1 MDKKAIRLLVLVLVV
16 TALVCAL
23 VACDN
28 NTPTGQTP
36 GQGGDGG
43 DGGSGITYM
52 VNYVAGG
59 GASLV
64 EPQQIVAGGTAT
76 KPVDPVREGFKF
88 SGWFTDEACTTAF
101 DFSTPINSNL
111 TLYAGWAKPILVQFD
126 SRGGDL
132 LLAPMTVY
140 EGDSVNAPE
149 DEPTKTGYEFGGWYT
164 DAKCTERAS
173 FPFVARES
181 MTFYARWIAEDDSVT
196 ITFRPGILRN
206 HKDIKI
212 EWVDEYSITLARGE
226 ELTQD
231 MIPSG
236 IGSEFKGTKAN
247 GDGEEVRLVLSFWN
261 FEYMGSQEAADGVAA
276 RLRMALFPVDT
287 HGGDL
292 TLFAMYVPVEEG
304 DEIARLTVHPGG
316 DEDPTVMYGI
326 KGETIG
332 AHLTGD
338 SVFYS
343 SAAPKSAFREGK
355 TLGGFYKSADLDPGD
370 LYQVPF
376 ALESTDNHVYLRWD
390 DVSERT
396 VTFKSSDSGEVYSEV
411 KVDYNGFV
419 DIPESP
425 FREGYAFGG
434 WYKSSVDYEEGSF
447 DFENTRITGNTV
459 IVARWVEMPG
469 VTITFDTAGG
479 HPLDPV
485 TVTKGETPGDLPVPV
500 REGSYVFEGWYTVG
514 GSAYSPNSPV
524 TGDLTLRAKW
534 SVATPYDYFVFTAHG
549 EDGYE
554 IAAAPDVAPED
565 FPEDIIIPGTYNGKP
580 VVWIQGDG
588 FRDNTKIVSVTLA
601 PSVRVI
607 NYRAFK
613 DCTALEKLVVPDGSA
628 LFSINFDAFEG
639 CESLESIEFQGSSS
653 ISMITNIYNDVFIDS
668 PLMQQQLTA
677 VPHVTGAPYFY
688 YWGDILLGVG
698 SDVTGNTN
706 QKGAD
711 AVTESFSLGTWN
723 GRVLAGYALRDVKS
737 EIVSLGDDL
746 RYICQSA
753 LPAGETLKTISLP
766 GDLVDINTGD
776 FAVLNYTVTNIHV
789 GEGNGNYI
797 EDGGCLIEKNTSTVI
812 ASERSVTTLPSGYK
826 IVGAYSFRYKDVV
839 TIPNGYTEIGTH
851 AFAYGTFT
859 SLVIP
864 DSVGRLD
871 AEACYQCKNLQSMSF
886 GSSVARVQS
895 EFFDNMNATGFAEI
909 AVSEENR
916 SMFTATNI
924 LYDKLAN
931 TLLYV
936 PSAISGDIVI
946 PDSVT
951 VLPAD
956 AFNGASRGN
965 VTSVTFHDAVTVY
978 PSSVPASVSGSIY
991 IGAGAGEVPY
1001 EGGDWGWFFR
1011 DSFGDYPAAEELPEL
1026 TISQDAA
1033 IFLDEHGNVLRRSD
1047 NKAVYIGPCRS
1058 DATTLSLDGVM
1069 TGVANEQGALL
1080 SLQNALLNYNCLDL
1094 TAINFGANF
1103 GGIEE
1108 LRPYIETVYIST
1120 VTVDE
1125 ANTSYD
1131 AYCNIVYTEGGEE
1144 FVLIP
1149 LGLAVDEL
1157 ILPKRLSEIPDG
1169 TFVLGGDYAGE
1180 FWGGALS
1187 LSQSLPPHLGKLSVE
1202 AGSALK
1208 RIGAHAFD
1216 NSRYGSPAVTFDS
1229 VDLSAATELDLIGDY
1244 AFYYQ
1249 GSVTELILPGV
1260 ETIGNSALSALGI
1273 TSLVLPEGVKTL
1285 GPYALA
1291 MNYDLTSVT
1300 LPQSLES
1307 VGEYVLQ
1314 GSAVNGLVRY
1324 DENGENGAL
1333 IQMPSASGTDSYEVP
1348 ENVTEIWTSALNMA
1362 SGLKRL
1368 RIHAGVTEV
1377 ASGALSEFFPGLVAL
1392 VETAEKPEGWADDWN
1407 SGGNTVVWNCDGD
1420 ATATDGQGNAAYVDQ
1435 NGVVYTVDPENMTA
1449 TVSATTRA
1457 LSGELV
1463 LLGGFELGG
1472 VTYTVTAIVDG
1483 VFAGSGI
1490 TSVILPERLTTIGAE
1505 AFMGSAVTS
1514 VEFPETLLSVGESAF
1529 EGSALTSVAL
1539 LAGVTYGNRVFN
1551 SVVTLESLTVEEG
1564 VTVIPSYAFY
1574 GCTSLASLTLPASLE
1589 TVGKSAFRGCT
1600 SLASLT
1606 LPASLE
1612 TVGERAFADCSAL
1625 ASLAIPKDSDL
1636 VSIGRFAFENCALS
1650 ELVIPVPV
1658 AFDNSAFS
1666 DNKQL
1671 VSATIT
1677 VGSVMPALKIF
1688 AGCDALDTV
1697 TLIGDGPVVME
1708 GEFDAD
1714 AGWLSNAHWGGTKHL
1729 VLPEGLTD
1737 IPAYAFYG
1745 TELESITLGS
1755 GVTTIGEY
1763 AFANNKSFTSFT
1775 LPSSVANIGGNAF
1788 ANCYRLAEVYNKS
1801 TLEIVP
1807 KGEDNGRIGYYAKN
1821 VYTEE
1826 GGSWLTDTEDGFRF
1840 LYDGEAGYL
1849 IAYLGN
1855 ATELT
1860 LPDGFTA
1867 YDGTVVTEYQIAH
1880 HAFLSG
1886 DLTSVIIPDSVTS
1899 IEDNAFYGCESLA
1912 SVAIGNGV
1920 TSIGN
1925 YAFYGC
1931 ESLASVAI
1939 GSGVTSIGEWAF
1951 YGCDSLASIVIP
1963 AGVESIGVNAFY
1975 FSHSL
1980 VSVTIEGTNVEL
1992 GKNAFASCSELTQIA
2007 FTGTGELALKLGEN
2021 AFSRCTSLVNF
2032 SVRANTIALG
2042 KDLFSGCTSLT
2053 SVTIEGNSVTVG
2065 DGVFNNCEKIDTVIL
2080 KGVTKLGTKPFTG
2093 KSSKAVRSLTLSGSG
2108 FIVAQEMFSGLTALE
2123 SLVINGDNITLGNWA
2138 FYNDPA
2144 LTTVEITGSKIELAD
2159 QVFYGCSSLD
2169 KVTIDGSNVT
2179 LGSYIFRA
2187 CTAIN
2192 EVSLKGV
2199 VSLGSKPFYDTT
2211 SVVNLVL
2218 SGSGFTVA
2226 EQMFRG
2232 LTALESVVISGENIT
2247 LGKLAFY
2254 QCATLESV
2262 TFSGSGIVIGQQ
2274 AFQGCT
2280 ALASV
2285 DLSGVSEI
2293 GHYAFYQSLSAA
2305 GANIYIPESVKVAGT
2320 EIFSG
2325 SLAHVTVYFEEGAL
2339 PEGWNAN
2346 WTAGMKEGSTVTYAE
2361 PSETPEGGETGSE
2374 TGSESGSETGGT
2386 GSETGTEGGEE
2397 SGTGSGTENG
2407 EATA

>member
-1 MDKKAIRLLVLVLVV
+1 ML
-16 TALVCAL
+16 
-23 VACDN
+23 
-28 NTPTGQTP
+28 P
-36 GQGGDGG
+36 
-43 DGGSGITYM
+43 
-52 VNYVAGG
+52 G

-64 EPQQIVAGGTAT
+64 EPQQIVAGRTAT
-76 KPVDPVREGFKF
+76 KPSDPVRDGFKF
-88 SGWFTDEACTTAF
+88 SGWFTDEACTNAF

-149 DEPTKTGYEFGGWYT
+149 EEPTKTGYEFGGWYT

-196 ITFRPGILRN
+196 VTFTPGMLRN
-206 HKDIKI
+206 HKDIEI
-212 EWVDEYSITLARGE
+212 EWNEEYSITLARGE

-236 IGSEFKGTKAN
+236 IPTGIGSEFTGTKAN

-304 DEIARLTVHPGG
+304 DEIAKLTVHPGG

-376 ALESTDNHVYLRWD
+376 ALESTDNHVYIRWD

-479 HPLDPV
+479 HPLDSV

-534 SVATPYDYFVFTAHG
+534 SVATPYDYFVFTARG

-580 VVWIQGDG
+580 VVRIQGDG

-601 PSVRVI
+601 PSISNI

-613 DCTALEKLVVPDGSA
+613 DCTALEKIIVPDGSA
-628 LFSINFDAFEG
+628 LYSINFDAFEG
-639 CESLESIEFQGSSS
+639 CESLASIEFQGSSS

-668 PLMQQQLTA
+668 PLMQEQLTA
-677 VPHVTGAPYFY
+677 VQHVTGAPYFY

-711 AVTESFSLGTWN
+711 AVTESISLGTWN
-723 GRVLAGYALRDVKS
+723 CRVLAGYALRNVKS
-737 EIVSLGDDL
+737 KVVSLGDEL
-746 RYICQSA
+746 RYICLSA
-753 LPAGETLKTISLP
+753 LPAGNTLETISLP
-766 GDLVDINTGD
+766 GDLVYINTGD
-776 FAVLNYTVTNIHV
+776 FEVMSYTVTNISV
-789 GEGNGNYI
+789 REGGGNYI

-812 ASERSVTTLPSGYK
+812 ASEKSVTKLPSGYK

-839 TIPNGYTEIGTH
+839 TIPSGYTEIGTR

-895 EFFDNMNATGFAEI
+895 EFFDNMNAAGFAEI
-909 AVSEENR
+909 AVSEENE

-931 TLLYV
+931 TLIYV

-956 AFNGASRGN
+956 AFSGARSGN

-1011 DSFGDYPAAEELPEL
+1011 NSFGDYPVAEELPEL
-1026 TISQDAA
+1026 TISEDAA

-1047 NKAVYIGPCRS
+1047 NKAVYIRPCRS

-1157 ILPKRLSEIPDG
+1157 ILPKGLSEIPDG

-1324 DENGENGAL
+1324 DENGGNGAL
-1333 IQMPSASGTDSYEVP
+1333 IQMPSASSTDSYEVP

-1377 ASGALSEFFPGLVAL
+1377 ASGAFSEFFPGLVVL
-1392 VETAEKPEGWADDWN
+1392 VEAAEKPEGWADDWN

-1472 VTYTVTAIVDG
+1472 VTYTVTAIGDG

-1490 TSVILPERLTTIGAE
+1490 TSVILPEGLTTIGAE

-1529 EGSALTSVAL
+1529 EGSALTSVTL
-1539 LAGVTYGNRVFN
+1539 FAGVTYGNRVFN
-1551 SVVTLESLTVEEG
+1551 SVAALESLTVEDG
-1564 VTVIPSYAFY
+1564 VTVIPNFAFY

-1589 TVGKSAFRGCT
+1589 TVGESAFRGCT
-1600 SLASLT
+1600 SLASLA
-1606 LPASLE
+1606 LPASVR
-1612 TVGERAFADCSAL
+1612 TVEESAFRGCSAL

-1671 VSATIT
+1671 VSATIA
-1677 VGSVMPALKIF
+1677 VGSVMPALRIF

-1697 TLIGDGPVVME
+1697 TLISDGPVVME
-1708 GEFDAD
+1708 GEFGAD
-1714 AGWLSNAHWGGTKHL
+1714 AGWLSNAHWGGIKHL

-1755 GVTTIGEY
+1755 AVTTIGEY
-1763 AFANNKSFTSFT
+1763 AFADNKSFTSFI
-1775 LPSSVANIGGNAF
+1775 LPSGVTNIGENAF
-1788 ANCYRLAEVYNKS
+1788 ANCYRLVEVYNKS
-1801 TLEIVP
+1801 DLEIVP
-1807 KGEDNGRIGYYAKN
+1807 KGENNGRIGYYAKN

-1826 GGSWLTDTEDGFRF
+1826 NGSWLTDTEDGFRF

-1855 ATELT
+1855 ETELT
-1860 LPDGFTA
+1860 LPESFIA
-1867 YDGTVVTEYQIAH
+1867 HDGTAVTEYQIAH

-1886 DLTSVIIPDSVTS
+1886 DLTSVIIPSSVTS
-1899 IEDNAFYGCESLA
+1899 IGDNAFYWCDSLT
-1912 SVAIGNGV
+1912 SVTIGNGV
-1920 TSIGN
+1920 TSIGDN
-1925 YAFYGC
+1925 AFYNC
-1931 ESLASVAI
+1931 NSLTSVTI
-1939 GSGVTSIGEWAF
+1939 GSCVTSIGEWAF

-1963 AGVESIGVNAFY
+1963 AGVTSIGENAFY
-1975 FSHSL
+1975 FSRSL
-1980 VSVTIEGTNVEL
+1980 VSVTIEGTKVEL
-1992 GKNAFASCSELTQIA
+1992 GKNAFASCSELTEIA
-2007 FTGTGELALKLGEN
+2007 FTGTGELALTLGER
-2021 AFSRCTSLVNF
+2021 AFYRCTSLENF
-2032 SVRANTIALG
+2032 SVKANTIALG
-2042 KDLFSGCTSLT
+2042 ANLFSDCTSLT

-2093 KSSKAVRSLTLSGSG
+2093 TSSKAVRSLTLSGNG
-2108 FIVAQEMFSGLTALE
+2108 FTVAQQLFSGLTALE
-2123 SLVINGDNITLGNWA
+2123 SLVINGDNITLGNYA
-2138 FYNDPA
+2138 FY
-2144 LTTVEITGSKIELAD
+2144 
-2159 QVFYGCSSLD
+2159 QC
-2169 KVTIDGSNVT
+2169 
-2179 LGSYIFRA
+2179 
-2187 CTAIN
+2187 
-2192 EVSLKGV
+2192 
-2199 VSLGSKPFYDTT
+2199 
-2211 SVVNLVL
+2211 
-2218 SGSGFTVA
+2218 
-2226 EQMFRG
+2226 
-2232 LTALESVVISGENIT
+2232 TALESVIFSGSGIVIGEQAFRGCTALESVTITGENIT
-2247 LGKLAFY
+2247 LGNYAFY
-2254 QCATLESV
+2254 QCTALESV
-2262 TFSGSGIVIGQQ
+2262 IFSGSGIVIGQQ
-2274 AFQGCT
+2274 AFRECT

-2285 DLSGVSEI
+2285 DLSGVVEI
-2293 GHYAFYQSLSAA
+2293 KANAFYKAFPA
-2305 GANIYIPESVKVAGT
+2305 TGATIVIPESVVTLGSNP
-2320 EIFSG
+2320 FNG

-2339 PEGWNAN
+2339 PEGWSAN
-2346 WTAGMKEGSTVTYAE
+2346 WAAGMLSGSTVTYAE

-2374 TGSESGSETGGT
+2374 TGAEGGEGSGTES
-2386 GSETGTEGGEE
+2386 GSETGTEGGDE
-2397 SGTGSGTENG
+2397 SGAGSETENG
-2407 EATA
+2407 EVTA

>member
-1 MDKKAIRLLVLVLVV
+1 
-16 TALVCAL
+16 
-23 VACDN
+23 
-28 NTPTGQTP
+28 
-36 GQGGDGG
+36 
-43 DGGSGITYM
+43 
-52 VNYVAGG
+52 
-59 GASLV
+59 
-64 EPQQIVAGGTAT
+64 
-76 KPVDPVREGFKF
+76 
-88 SGWFTDEACTTAF
+88 
-101 DFSTPINSNL
+101 
-111 TLYAGWAKPILVQFD
+111 
-126 SRGGDL
+126 
-132 LLAPMTVY
+132 
-140 EGDSVNAPE
+140 
-149 DEPTKTGYEFGGWYT
+149 
-164 DAKCTERAS
+164 
-173 FPFVARES
+173 
-181 MTFYARWIAEDDSVT
+181 
-196 ITFRPGILRN
+196 
-206 HKDIKI
+206 
-212 EWVDEYSITLARGE
+212 
-226 ELTQD
+226 
-231 MIPSG
+231 
-236 IGSEFKGTKAN
+236 
-247 GDGEEVRLVLSFWN
+247 
-261 FEYMGSQEAADGVAA
+261 
-276 RLRMALFPVDT
+276 
-287 HGGDL
+287 
-292 TLFAMYVPVEEG
+292 
-304 DEIARLTVHPGG
+304 
-316 DEDPTVMYGI
+316 
-326 KGETIG
+326 
-332 AHLTGD
+332 
-338 SVFYS
+338 
-343 SAAPKSAFREGK
+343 
-355 TLGGFYKSADLDPGD
+355 
-370 LYQVPF
+370 
-376 ALESTDNHVYLRWD
+376 
-390 DVSERT
+390 
-396 VTFKSSDSGEVYSEV
+396 
-411 KVDYNGFV
+411 
-419 DIPESP
+419 
-425 FREGYAFGG
+425 
-434 WYKSSVDYEEGSF
+434 
-447 DFENTRITGNTV
+447 
-459 IVARWVEMPG
+459 
-469 VTITFDTAGG
+469 
-479 HPLDPV
+479 
-485 TVTKGETPGDLPVPV
+485 
-500 REGSYVFEGWYTVG
+500 
-514 GSAYSPNSPV
+514 
-524 TGDLTLRAKW
+524 
-534 SVATPYDYFVFTAHG
+534 
-549 EDGYE
+549 
-554 IAAAPDVAPED
+554 
-565 FPEDIIIPGTYNGKP
+565 
-580 VVWIQGDG
+580 
-588 FRDNTKIVSVTLA
+588 
-601 PSVRVI
+601 
-607 NYRAFK
+607 
-613 DCTALEKLVVPDGSA
+613 
-628 LFSINFDAFEG
+628 
-639 CESLESIEFQGSSS
+639 
-653 ISMITNIYNDVFIDS
+653 MITNIYNDVFIDS
-668 PLMQQQLTA
+668 PLMQQQLIS
-677 VPHVTGAPYFY
+677 VPHSTGAPAFY

-698 SDVTGNTN
+698 SDVTGKTDE
-706 QKGAD
+706 KGAD

-886 GSSVARVQS
+886 GSSVATVQS

-978 PSSVPASVSGSIY
+978 PSSVPASVSGSIH

-1011 DSFGDYPAAEELPEL
+1011 NSFGDYPAAEELPEL

-1377 ASGALSEFFPGLVAL
+1377 ASGALSEFFSGLVVL
-1392 VETAEKPEGWADDWN
+1392 VEAAEKPEGWADDWN

-1420 ATATDGQGNAAYVDQ
+1420 ATATDGQGNAAYIDQ
-1435 NGVVYTVDPENMTA
+1435 NGVVYTMDPENMTA

-1463 LLGGFELGG
+1463 LSGGFELGG
-1472 VTYTVTAIVDG
+1472 VTYTVTSIGDG

-1490 TSVILPERLTTIGAE
+1490 TSVILPEGLTTIGAE
-1505 AFMGSAVTS
+1505 AFMGSSVTR
-1514 VEFPETLLSVGESAF
+1514 VEFPEALLSVGESAF
-1529 EGSALTSVAL
+1529 EGSALTSVTL
-1539 LAGVTYGNRVFN
+1539 LEGVTYGDRVFG
-1551 SVVTLESLTVEEG
+1551 SIVTLESLTVEDG
-1564 VTVIPSYAFY
+1564 VTVIPSYAFS
-1574 GCTSLASLTLPASLE
+1574 GCTSL
-1589 TVGKSAFRGCT
+1589 T
-1600 SLASLT
+1600 SLV

-1612 TVGERAFADCSAL
+1612 TVGESAFRGCTSLTSLALPASVRTVGERAFRGCSAL
-1625 ASLAIPKDSDL
+1625 ASLIIPEDSEL
-1636 VSIGRFAFENCALS
+1636 TSIEDYAFNECALS

-1677 VGSVMPALKIF
+1677 VGSGMPALRIF

-1714 AGWLSNAHWGGTKHL
+1714 GGWLSNTHWGGIKHL
-1729 VLPEGLTD
+1729 VLPEGLTV

-1755 GVTTIGEY
+1755 AVTTIGEY
-1763 AFANNKSFTSFT
+1763 AFANNRSFTSFT
-1775 LPSSVANIGGNAF
+1775 LPSGVTNIGENAF
-1788 ANCYRLAEVYNKS
+1788 ANCYRFAEVYNKS
-1801 TLEIVP
+1801 DLEIVP
-1807 KGEDNGRIGYYAKN
+1807 KGENNGRIGYYAKN

-1826 GGSWLTDTEDGFRF
+1826 NGSWLTDTEDGFRF
-1840 LYDGEAGYL
+1840 LYDGETGYL

-1855 ATELT
+1855 ETKLT
-1860 LPDGFTA
+1860 LPESFIA
-1867 YDGTVVTEYQIAH
+1867 HDGTAVTEYQIAH

-1886 DLTSVIIPDSVTS
+1886 DLTSVIIPNSVTS
-1899 IEDNAFYGCESLA
+1899 IEDNAFDGSSSLA
-1912 SVAIGNGV
+1912 SVIIGDGV

-1939 GSGVTSIGEWAF
+1939 GDGVTSIGEWAF

-1963 AGVESIGVNAFY
+1963 AGVTSIGVNAFY
-1975 FSHSL
+1975 FSRSL

-1992 GKNAFASCSELTQIA
+1992 GKNAFASCSKLTEIA
-2007 FTGTGELALKLGEN
+2007 FTGTGELALTLGER
-2021 AFSRCTSLVNF
+2021 AFYRCTSLENF

-2042 KDLFSGCTSLT
+2042 KNLFSDCTSLT

-2065 DGVFNNCEKIDTVIL
+2065 DGVFDDCEKIDTVIL

-2108 FIVAQEMFSGLTALE
+2108 FAVAQQLFSGLTALE
-2123 SLVINGDNITLGNWA
+2123 SVTITGDKITLGKWA

-2159 QVFYGCSSLD
+2159 QVFYDCSSLD
-2169 KVTIDGSNVT
+2169 KVAIDGSNVT

-2226 EQMFRG
+2226 EQMFHG

-2247 LGKLAFY
+2247 LGNYAFY
-2254 QCATLESV
+2254 QCTALESV
-2262 TFSGSGIVIGQQ
+2262 IFSGSGIVIGQQ

-2280 ALASV
+2280 ALTSV

-2305 GANIYIPESVKVAGT
+2305 GTNFYIPESVKVAGAQ
-2320 EIFSG
+2320 IFSG

-2346 WTAGMKEGSTVTYAE
+2346 WAAGMNEGSTVTYAE

-2374 TGSESGSETGGT
+2374 TGTGTGG
-2386 GSETGTEGGEE
+2386 E
-2397 SGTGSGTENG
+2397 SSTQ
-2407 EATA
+2407 